1 MAPRVRSAAAS
12 ATMWVAWISQC
23 SPDPPCAGASGG
35 QEGGPGPR
43 RPARPGLGG
52 WGSWSGGAGLV
63 GPRADAPALVTL
75 SEHGNPYSGKIGV
88 LITGLF
94 RIALMAYL
102 TLYRNPGSGAAQ
114 MAGTGRAGAV
124 CGARRTGGTA
134 AARAA
139 GEGLAAPRRERPG
152 PAPGT
157 PPRAP
162 GGAGVIT
169 PVAAA
174 GRSPWVRP
182 AATVRGAHTPGG
194 AARRPPARPAAVT
207 AGDLPSGRPPSAAR
221 EGAPRAL
228 PHPGRHVQMPAI
240 DRQFL
245 RSGSNNQ
252 AACDNTSDY
261 VAYQTIFE
269 E

>member
-1 MAPRVRSAAAS
+1 MMWEARFIASCLAQRVFSHGARGA
-12 ATMWVAWISQC
+12 QC
-23 SPDPPCAGASGG
+23 GCVGHYVGGVDLAVLAGPPMRWSIRWAGRRAGA
-35 QEGGPGPR
+35 EAPG
-43 RPARPGLGG
+43 AAWAGWLGVLVR
-52 WGSWSGGAGLV
+52 GAGLV
-63 GPRADAPALVTL
+63 GPRAGAPALVTL

-194 AARRPPARPAAVT
+194 AARRPPARP
-207 AGDLPSGRPPSAAR
+207 GG
-221 EGAPRAL
+221 G
-228 PHPGRHVQMPAI
+228 HG
-240 DRQFL
+240 
-245 RSGSNNQ
+245 G
-252 AACDNTSDY
+252 
-261 VAYQTIFE
+261 
-269 E
+269 